1 MSAPSGAS
9 GVLQLAPQSGGGGGG
24 SGSSMPHLQPAQFG
38 PACLLHSRS
47 METSGRYQETV
58 DTDTFHPADP
68 PKYER
73 AEPANPGCVLP
84 LPAPADG
91 ASGGQQLEIGERVQ
105 MDHLGPLVIGEDGS
119 VGRIANCEWVAA
131 TLLAGCVA

>member
-1 MSAPSGAS
+1 
-9 GVLQLAPQSGGGGGG
+9 
-24 SGSSMPHLQPAQFG
+24 
-38 PACLLHSRS
+38 

-68 PKYER
+68 PEYKR

-119 VGRIANCEWVAA
+119 VGRIANCEWGAA
-131 TLLAGCVA
+131 ALLAGCVA